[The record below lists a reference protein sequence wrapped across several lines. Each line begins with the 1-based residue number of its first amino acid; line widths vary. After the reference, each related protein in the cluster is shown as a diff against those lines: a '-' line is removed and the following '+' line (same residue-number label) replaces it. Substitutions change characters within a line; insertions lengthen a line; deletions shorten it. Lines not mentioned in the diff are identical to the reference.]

1 MLKTSARKPI
11 DIVGLCGQ
19 SFAACLAMRPSQ
31 SDHEYAQEVVN
42 LSLPY
47 LRRVEDL
54 DATGSGQRLAQKIKW
69 LLTIFNGNWRSKR
82 LVHHCSI
89 LCDCGC
95 SDPQEVRFRAVAIY
109 TGFVLGSRPPIP
121 ALSKW
126 CKCGLTARWFLFG
139 CGVHHLLQTGFD
151 LLYGIS
157 SKRASALKSACAEL
171 GQELSALANGVRTVS
186 FLGRK
191 TVAVCAAWALFA
203 KCQTVDHQA
212 VPGRAFIFFI

>member
-1 MLKTSARKPI
+1 MFSAFGFAARFRKISKKKRRGCWGYNRSLFWLGAPARGASILQLKVARGPMLKTSARKPI

-157 SKRASALKSACAEL
+157 SK
-171 GQELSALANGVRTVS
+171 G
-186 FLGRK
+186 GRG
-191 TVAVCAAWALFA
+191 
-203 KCQTVDHQA
+203 HQ
-212 VPGRAFIFFI
+212 R